1 MASLA
6 SILLGYRYVLFG
18 MYPAVSPLP
27 RAHTFCTV
35 LFVIFNAVIASV
47 AAWDYGMAHETG
59 HNQQIDAY
67 LIFLGILGVIYII
80 PIAAVDILRKNAVPN
95 RVWFECLWVGVFW
108 VLELGASAVTANASN
123 SACSLSGQL

>member
-6 SILLGYRYVLFG
+6 SILLGYRYVLF
-18 MYPAVSPLP
+18 
-27 RAHTFCTV
+27 V

-59 HNQQIDAY
+59 HNQQIDTY

-80 PIAAVDILRKNAVPN
+80 PM
-95 RVWFECLWVGVFW
+95 
-108 VLELGASAVTANASN
+108 
-123 SACSLSGQL
+123 